1 MRKGFMQTL
10 EEELDQI
17 MIHKILMYHQG
28 RRDLHRRDHQDRRDL
43 HRRDHQDR
51 RDLHRRDHQDHQDHQ
66 DRQDH
71 LNLPIHLHHREE
83 NERLWLKQ

>member
-28 RRDLHRRDHQDRRDL
+28 RRDL